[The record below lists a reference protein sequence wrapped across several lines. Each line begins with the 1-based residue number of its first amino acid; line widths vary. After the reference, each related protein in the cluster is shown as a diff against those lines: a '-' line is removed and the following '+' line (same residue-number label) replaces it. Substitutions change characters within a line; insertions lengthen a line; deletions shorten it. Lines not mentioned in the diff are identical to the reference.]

1 MTEEYIGD
9 IPEANVQMIM
19 DHMTEWGGGT
29 ELNRGFGA
37 LAPWGFVV
45 DWVGNIYLINYNNKF
60 KKIWFLEEDIKKELL
75 KDDSREDRS
84 DLARW
89 E

>member
-1 MTEEYIGD
+1 
-9 IPEANVQMIM
+9 
-19 DHMTEWGGGT
+19 
-29 ELNRGFGA
+29 
-37 LAPWGFVV
+37 VV

-84 DLARW
+84 DLAR
-89 E
+89 